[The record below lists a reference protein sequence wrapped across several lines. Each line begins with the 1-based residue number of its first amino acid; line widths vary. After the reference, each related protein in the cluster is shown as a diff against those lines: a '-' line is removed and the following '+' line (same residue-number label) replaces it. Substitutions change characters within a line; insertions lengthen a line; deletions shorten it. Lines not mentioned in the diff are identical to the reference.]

1 VREGGEGAG
10 LAGEVAAAGYEDGA
24 DVVDG
29 ADGEE
34 LGKEGVRG
42 EVKEEEATCWRG
54 REGGSKRE

>member
-1 VREGGEGAG
+1 M
-10 LAGEVAAAGYEDGA
+10 AGEVAAAGYEDGA